1 MKIERFQ
8 MDWHTKDNGVDYG
21 LFLMRHM
28 EDRSGEVEKLDAD
41 FLPECTSQKM
51 QLSEMRKKYVC
62 KMLLS
67 DMNFCKAS
75 FVTTPEDYDNL
86 SSYKRKKIY
95 TESHLH
101 EVEVRVKAIGVL

>member
-1 MKIERFQ
+1 
-8 MDWHTKDNGVDYG
+8 MDWQTKDNDVDCG

-28 EDRSGEVEKLDAD
+28 EVYRGGGVEKLDAD
-41 FLPECTSQKM
+41 FLPECNSQKM

-62 KMLLS
+62 KMLS
-67 DMNFCKAS
+67 DMNLCKAS
-75 FVTTPEDYDNL
+75 FVTTLEDYDNL

-101 EVEVRVKAIGVL
+101 EVEGTVKAIGVL